1 MKTKSLCVIIL
12 SLRHQC
18 FQNIIQQISV
28 SSRIRRWIFALFSAI
43 MLRYLKFIKL
53 LLSPRDISRH
63 IAIASDTFTRQ
74 NARTRDTAP
83 IEKLCGCSGK
93 MLLFFSLNRAR
104 VFSHKTRCPHSKL
117 AVNERFLG
125 LRDRR
130 TRAITNFRLIQRDS
144 VCLIRFI
151 QSSLRPS
158 GEPHPQEFPV
168 ATCQPRVTQC

>member
-1 MKTKSLCVIIL
+1 MRNNFVIAPPVFP
-12 SLRHQC
+12 RHNSADQHVIT
-18 FQNIIQQISV
+18 NT
-28 SSRIRRWIFALFSAI
+28 RRWIFALSSAI

-53 LLSPRDISRH
+53 SLSLSLSSISL
-63 IAIASDTFTRQ
+63 AIMP
-74 NARTRDTAP
+74 ARCVRYFYFARKRERAP
-83 IEKLCGCSGK
+83 VEKLCER
-93 MLLFFSLNRAR
+93 MLLFNSLFFTESRAS
-104 VFSHKTRCPHSKL
+104 FFAQTALADSKL
-117 AVNERFLG
+117 AANERFLG

-130 TRAITNFRLIQRDS
+130 TRAITNFRLIQRNS